1 MDVRT
6 YYKTTKGGDERDVF
20 SRKSRQAGKRT
31 ATTVKRNARR
41 RDRHATRQSLRQLA
55 D

>member
-6 YYKTTKGGDERDVF
+6 YYKTTKGGTERDVF
-20 SRKSRQAGKRT
+20 SRKSRQAGRR
-31 ATTVKRNARR
+31 ANSTVKRHARR
-41 RDRHATRQSLRQLA
+41 RDRHATRSSLRQLA